1 MLPAISGNAQDYKL
15 VWSDEFDTNT
25 LNSNWNVE
33 VVSNPAN
40 NELQYYTNRESNVRI
55 EDGNLVLVGRRES
68 YNGRS
73 FTSGR
78 VNSCNKVYFTH
89 GKVEAS
95 IKLPYTAR
103 GLWPAFW
110 MLGEDITT
118 KGWPYCGEIDILE
131 SGNVGGY
138 GGRENCFT
146 TARSTGV
153 RHGTSTC
160 NMPPTIPT
168 ITLFRT
174 ETTTLSHASGPTL
187 RSFAMS
193 TGSRHIT
200 SPT

>member
-1 MLPAISGNAQDYKL
+1 MKKLILFASVLLPAISGNAQDYKL

-68 YNGRS
+68 YNDRS

-95 IKLPYTAR
+95 IDRK
-103 GLWPAFW
+103 
-110 MLGEDITT
+110 
-118 KGWPYCGEIDILE
+118 
-131 SGNVGGY
+131 SV
-138 GGRENCFT
+138 
-146 TARSTGV
+146 V
-153 RHGTSTC
+153 
-160 NMPPTIPT
+160 
-168 ITLFRT
+168 
-174 ETTTLSHASGPTL
+174 
-187 RSFAMS
+187 
-193 TGSRHIT
+193 
-200 SPT
+200 